1 MSSYRF
7 LTRLVGLLAAALV
20 AAPLGTAYAAPKA
33 KLTPAA
39 IAERNAAEL
48 QKFLAALQ
56 QASSAEFVASSF
68 HGPAKESRITETVP
82 AEELAQLKKALASLQ
97 PLPPRDE
104 LRGFI
109 DLLWLAELRLMDAQ
123 GKRIYALGLSPY
135 PWVKE
140 SKIDK
145 GKWYH
150 RWSLPDA
157 DYDTFRSMLSYGK
170 LTERAAENHR
180 TAPRG
185 SISK

>member
-1 MSSYRF
+1 M
-7 LTRLVGLLAAALV
+7 RLLLLLAAALV
-20 AAPLGTAYAAPKA
+20 AVPSGTAYAAPKA

-56 QASSAEFVASSF
+56 QASSAEFVASGF
-68 HGPAKESRITETVP
+68 RGPAKEARITEPVP

-109 DLLWLAELRLMDAQ
+109 DLLWLADLRLMDAQ
-123 GKRIYALGLSPY
+123 GKCIYELLLSPY

-140 SKIDK
+140 SKSDK
-145 GKWYH
+145 DIWY
-150 RWSLPDA
+150 RGWSLPDA
-157 DYDTFRSMLSYGK
+157 DYDTFRSLPSRRK
-170 LTERAAENHR
+170 LTERAKEYHR
-180 TAPRG
+180 TAPRCG
-185 SISK
+185 VSQ